1 MRLSEQCRFLAAS
14 LASKCY
20 YHLEEYGDA
29 LRLALSSGPLFDVNA
44 RTEYAETLVARCI
57 DDYIALRLKN
67 VAAGT
72 SSGSSSS
79 SVSFQSPNS
88 TSINVRIEAIVNRMF
103 HKCWAEGAYKQ
114 AIGVAIETRRLD
126 MVEETIRRA
135 SAAEL
140 HSNSDNITPF
150 LAHAYE
156 LASLISSRNFRKE
169 FLSLIVRLHEEADD
183 VLSISESGESQRSR
197 DHISLCKC
205 LQSLNAASEV
215 GVILLDLVR
224 RGCGIES
231 SQRRLTSHS
240 LNPAHFA
247 NSEPCLL
254 AFQIAFNIVNTEDQ
268 DFTMRVLITLP
279 PATEQ
284 ASSSSGATSSSVLE
298 TASGAAQTSTDET
311 VMSSEDSAT
320 TSVKSS
326 SETNLSP
333 TDALEQALRTLRSIL
348 DGTIPS
354 SLFLD
359 FLSRHNKTDMFLLR
373 LLKTTVEKNSR
384 DNSILH
390 HAILVAHGFMNCGT
404 TSTVFLKQ
412 NMEWMGKA
420 GHWSR
425 FSTVASQGVVHKGH
439 TSDAM
444 SILASYLPVAPGAP
458 SSSNY
463 AEGGALYALGLIFAN
478 RGTAANAAGARS
490 GSNAG
495 ADQSIVD
502 YLSLSLQ
509 STQDEVIQHGACLG
523 LGLASIASGN
533 DSLYGNL
540 REVMFQ
546 DKAVA
551 GEAAGL
557 ALGLILIGKGPG
569 HVTRGGESVVT
580 ELLGQARDTQHD
592 KIIRGIAIG
601 LALMCYGLEE
611 DADALIQE
619 MSSDR
624 VVAELRYGAMYA
636 IGMAY
641 AGTANNSALRKL
653 LHVAVSDVSDDVRR
667 AAVTNVG
674 FILSR
679 QPAEVPAV
687 LGQLA
692 ESYNAHVRY
701 GAAMALGIACAATGL
716 PGAVSLLEPLL
727 DDSVD
732 FVRQGAYIAL
742 GLVLQLE
749 SVEHLPRVK
758 VIRDRMLA
766 TISTK
771 TETLMTK
778 MGAILGLGIIDCGGR
793 NSVISMIS
801 HSGFQKTAS
810 VAGLVVF
817 LQHWYWFPFLHFLSL
832 ASSPTILAG
841 IQGEMKIPSSY
852 SSLCNCPP
860 SWFSYIKAM
869 EEKKDDKKDK
879 VILIELSTAARA
891 KAKAKAKGIAAEA
904 SATEKVASTDIPS
917 DGSAM
922 VIETTTSS
930 SSSSFSKNATEEA
943 KTAAAKNEPSF
954 YYVTNPSRVTPRQ
967 QKFISIDKTG
977 VSSASSDSQ
986 SSSSSSGD
994 RYTPAQRGTKRNIGV
1009 FLLRDKMWGQPD
1021 ATLIDIKAPSSGGE
1035 DEGPEPPMPKT
1046 FEWEIGQYF

>member
-1 MRLSEQCRFLAAS
+1 MRLPEQCRFLAAS

-29 LRLALSSGPLFDVNA
+29 LRLALSAGPLFDVNA

-67 VAAGT
+67 ISSGSLSGT
-72 SSGSSSS
+72 SSST
-79 SVSFQSPNS
+79 VSFQNQMDS
-88 TSINVRIEAIVNRMF
+88 SINSRIEGIVNRMF
-103 HKCWAEGAYKQ
+103 QKCWSEGAYKQ

-135 SAAEL
+135 CALEL
-140 HSNSDNITPF
+140 NSSSSGGEISPF
-150 LAHAYE
+150 LAHAYD
-156 LASLISSRNFRKE
+156 LASLISSRSFRKE
-169 FLSLIVRLHEEADD
+169 FLGLIVRLHEEAEDNASLT
-183 VLSISESGESQRSR
+183 VNGEPQRSR
-197 DHISLCKC
+197 DYISLCKC
-205 LQSLNAASEV
+205 LQSLNASKEV

-224 RGCGIES
+224 RGCGLDS
-231 SQRRLTSHS
+231 SQRRLTTSS
-240 LNPAHFA
+240 INPTHYA
-247 NSEPCLL
+247 NSEACLL
-254 AFQIAFNIVNTEDQ
+254 AFQIAFNIINTEDQ
-268 DFTMRVLITLP
+268 EFTMRVLAALP
-279 PATEQ
+279 TPTVQ
-284 ASSSSGATSSSVLE
+284 TNPSSTGGSTAVPDVVNSVAESSV
-298 TASGAAQTSTDET
+298 DET
-311 VMSSEDSAT
+311 VMSSNDSSNSAAST
-320 TSVKSS
+320 
-326 SETNLSP
+326 SETLTAIEANEKALS
-333 TDALEQALRTLRSIL
+333 TLRSIL

-412 NMEWMGKA
+412 NTEWMGKA

-425 FSTVASQGVVHKGH
+425 FSAVASQGVVHKGH

-478 RGTAANAAGARS
+478 RGSAATSAGAQS

-495 ADQSIVD
+495 ADQSLVD
-502 YLSLSLQ
+502 YLSVSLQ

-523 LGLASIASGN
+523 LGLASMASGN
-533 DSLYGNL
+533 DSLYGHL

-557 ALGLILIGKGPG
+557 ALGLILIGKGPS

-793 NSVISMIS
+793 NSVISMITQ
-801 HSGFQKTAS
+801 SGFQKTAS

-832 ASSPTILAG
+832 ASSPTILVG

-852 SSLCNCPP
+852 SSHCNCPP
-860 SWFSYIKAM
+860 SWFAYIKPM

-879 VILIELSTAARA
+879 VIFVELSTAARA
-891 KAKAKAKGIAAEA
+891 KAKAKTKGMAAGETL
-904 SATEKVASTDIPS
+904 SIEKVVPSTDLQGANADAAMALDTATAKS
-917 DGSAM
+917 SA
-922 VIETTTSS
+922 EE
-930 SSSSFSKNATEEA
+930 SKPAVA
-943 KTAAAKNEPSF
+943 NEPSF

-967 QKFISIDKTG
+967 QKFISIDKVLVG
-977 VSSASSDSQ
+977 GSSTTTSPLASSE
-986 SSSSSSGD
+986 SSD
-994 RYTPAQRGTKRNIGV
+994 RYIPAQKGTKRNIGV
-1009 FLLRDKMWGQPD
+1009 FILRDKMWGQPD
-1021 ATLIDIKAPSSGGE
+1021 ASLVDIKAPSSGG
-1035 DEGPEPPMPKT
+1035 DDDGPEPPMPKT
-1046 FEWEIGQYF
+1046 FEWDINNYFE

>member
-1 MRLSEQCRFLAAS
+1 MRLPEQCRFLAAS

-29 LRLALSSGPLFDVNA
+29 LRLALNAGPLFDVNA

-67 VAAGT
+67 ISASSSSGT
-72 SSGSSSS
+72 SSSN
-79 SVSFQSPNS
+79 VSFQTQNAS
-88 TSINVRIEAIVNRMF
+88 SINTRIEGIVNRMF
-103 HKCWAEGAYKQ
+103 QKCWSEGAYKQ

-135 SAAEL
+135 SASESTS
-140 HSNSDNITPF
+140 SNGGDISPF
-150 LAHAYE
+150 LSHAYD
-156 LASLISSRNFRKE
+156 LASLISSRSFRKE
-169 FLSLIVRLHEEADD
+169 FLGLIVRLHEEADD
-183 VLSISESGESQRSR
+183 IVSLSNSGESQRRR
-197 DHISLCKC
+197 DYISLCRC
-205 LQSLNAASEV
+205 LQSLNASKEV
-215 GVILLDLVR
+215 GVILLDLVH
-224 RGCGIES
+224 RGCGLDS
-231 SQRRLTSHS
+231 TQHRLTSS
-240 LNPAHFA
+240 SVNPAQFA
-247 NSEPCLL
+247 NSEACLL

-268 DFTMRVLITLP
+268 EFTMRVLAALP
-279 PATEQ
+279 PPTEQ
-284 ASSSSGATSSSVLE
+284 ANPSSAEGSAPAPDAGSSALQSS
-298 TASGAAQTSTDET
+298 ADET
-311 VMSSEDSAT
+311 VMSSDDSASNAAT
-320 TSVKSS
+320 ISEASPPLSS
-326 SETNLSP
+326 AEASEK
-333 TDALEQALRTLRSIL
+333 ALRTLRSIL

-404 TSTVFLKQ
+404 TSTLFLKQ
-412 NMEWMGKA
+412 NTEWMGKA

-425 FSTVASQGVVHKGH
+425 FSAVASQGVVHKGH

-478 RGTAANAAGARS
+478 RGSAATSAGARS

-495 ADQSIVD
+495 ADQSLVD
-502 YLSLSLQ
+502 YLSMSLQ

-523 LGLASIASGN
+523 LGLACLASGN

-611 DADALIQE
+611 EADALIQE
-619 MSSDR
+619 MSTDR

-687 LGQLA
+687 VGQLA

-766 TISTK
+766 TISAK

-793 NSVISMIS
+793 NSVISMITQ
-801 HSGFQKTAS
+801 SGFQKTAS

-832 ASSPTILAG
+832 ASSPTILVG

-852 SSLCNCPP
+852 SSHCNCPP
-860 SWFSYIKAM
+860 SWFAYIKPM

-879 VILIELSTAARA
+879 VILVELSTAARA
-891 KAKAKAKGIAAEA
+891 KAKAKAKGVAAGEA
-904 SATEKVASTDIPS
+904 TSLEKAATSTDNQGAP
-917 DGSAM
+917 DDSAM
-922 VIETTTSS
+922 VLESTTAKSATAEE
-930 SSSSFSKNATEEA
+930 SKVAV
-943 KTAAAKNEPSF
+943 KNESSF

-967 QKFISIDKTG
+967 QKFISIDRVPDSGNSTT
-977 VSSASSDSQ
+977 SSMALETSA
-986 SSSSSSGD
+986 D
-994 RYTPAQRGTKRNIGV
+994 RYVPAQKGTKRNVGV

-1021 ATLIDIKAPSSGGE
+1021 ASLVDIKEPSTGG
-1035 DEGPEPPMPKT
+1035 DDDGPEPPMPKT
-1046 FEWEIGQYF
+1046 FEWEVNNYF